1 MTAFQEQLVEFNQL
15 AIEHANGHEDMLN
28 RVMTKDNIALAAL
41 LQTKEACWENGIPP
55 DHKEVGQH
63 ILVCSAHIHW
73 DPEFCDVK
81 LIQTM
86 MLMEQLREI
95 TETCGHNFRPDRHKK
110 GSDNV
115 HLLLCADFN
124 SLPQSGVIEF
134 INNGHVRSVILL
146 YRQTLTN
153 LSSQYHSSRV
163 QRYRLQRLSPQDA
176 ESQ

>member
-1 MTAFQEQLVEFNQL
+1 M

-41 LQTKEACWENGIPP
+41 LQTKEACWENGLPP

-63 ILVCSAHIHW
+63 ILVYSAHIHW

-86 MLMEQLREI
+86 MLMERLREI
-95 TETCGHNFRPDRHKK
+95 TETFGHDFRPDRHKK

-115 HLLLCADFN
+115 HLLLCAGE
-124 SLPQSGVIEF
+124 LIT
-134 INNGHVRSVILL
+134 LL
-146 YRQTLTN
+146 
-153 LSSQYHSSRV
+153 
-163 QRYRLQRLSPQDA
+163 
-176 ESQ
+176 EKMI

>member
-1 MTAFQEQLVEFNQL
+1 M

-41 LQTKEACWENGIPP
+41 LQTKEACWENGLPP
-55 DHKEVGQH
+55 SEKEVGQH

-86 MLMEQLREI
+86 MLMERLREI
-95 TETCGHNFRPDRHKK
+95 TETCQDVRPDRHKK

-115 HLLLCADFN
+115 HLLLCAGN
-124 SLPQSGVIEF
+124 HQ
-134 INNGHVRSVILL
+134 
-146 YRQTLTN
+146 
-153 LSSQYHSSRV
+153 LSNVGQ
-163 QRYRLQRLSPQDA
+163 QK
-176 ESQ
+176 